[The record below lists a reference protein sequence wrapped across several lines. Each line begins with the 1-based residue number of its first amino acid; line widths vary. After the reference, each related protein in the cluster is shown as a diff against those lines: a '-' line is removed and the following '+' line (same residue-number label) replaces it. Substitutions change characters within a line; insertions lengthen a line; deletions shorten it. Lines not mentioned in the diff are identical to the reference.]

1 MYKRRFPPPNMADAT
16 FGFRTAQPEAV
27 IKGDTAIGKTTPER
41 LEPLLHEI
49 LYGMRED
56 LALFDFLKK
65 RLSGEGCPEAKTAPV
80 E

>member
-1 MYKRRFPPPNMADAT
+1 MSEPSASHTSSAAALT
-16 FGFRTAQPEAV
+16 FRTAKAEAV
-27 IKGDTAIGKTTPER
+27 IKGDTAIGKTPAC

-49 LYGMRED
+49 LFGMRED

-65 RLSGEGCPEAKTAPV
+65 RLCGEDRPEAEAAPV

>member
-1 MYKRRFPPPNMADAT
+1 MLSASHTSSAAAST
-16 FGFRTAQPEAV
+16 FRTAKAEAV
-27 IKGDTAIGKTTPER
+27 IKGDTAIGKTPAC

-56 LALFDFLKK
+56 LALFDFLKQ
-65 RLSGEGCPEAKTAPV
+65 RLAGEDRPEAVAAPA

>member
-1 MYKRRFPPPNMADAT
+1 MPAPVASHTPTAAALT
-16 FGFRTAQPEAV
+16 FRTTKAEAM
-27 IKGDTAIGKTTPER
+27 IKGDTAIGKTPVC

-65 RLSGEGCPEAKTAPV
+65 RLCGEDRAEAKTAPV

>member
-1 MYKRRFPPPNMADAT
+1 MSAPCASHTSGAAALAS
-16 FGFRTAQPEAV
+16 RTATAEAV
-27 IKGDTAIGKTTPER
+27 IKGDTAIGKTPAC

-56 LALFDFLKK
+56 LALFDFLKR
-65 RLSGEGCPEAKTAPV
+65 RLAAEDHPDAAAAPV